1 MGIALVFPVG
11 WPKGELASTW
21 AALSNFD
28 IKLLTWR
35 LREKKNSKSDYLVKL
50 DEKFLVGQFD
60 FDSRKTS
67 QDI

>member
-1 MGIALVFPVG
+1 MGIALVFPGG

-21 AALSNFD
+21 AALSNFWHKT
-28 IKLLTWR
+28 IES
-35 LREKKNSKSDYLVKL
+35 LREKNSKSDYLVKL